1 MDNKIR
7 VKYHFCIHL
16 IFKQDVDVRK
26 LEKHFGLSA
35 YKLTFKKDAKDREK
49 TAKIW
54 YKTEDF
60 TNIMVDEC
68 FENFIFKIKDNFVDL
83 PQVLQEY
90 DGKCVCQ
97 IVFKELHEYP
107 VIALSNSAIQTLNQ
121 LNASFET
128 DFLCN

>member
-1 MDNKIR
+1 MDNQIR

-16 IFKQDVDVRK
+16 NFKKDIDVAK

-54 YKTEDF
+54 YRTEDF

-68 FENFIFKIKDNFVDL
+68 FENFVLKIKDNFVDL
-83 PQVLQEY
+83 PQFLQEY
-90 DGKCVCQ
+90 DGKCVFQ

-107 VIALSNSAIQTLNQ
+107 IISLSKDVIEILNQ